1 MKINLQG
8 DTNLISEGL
17 VLLSEDYGFELSD
30 DGIFLKAIHDGDIS
44 ISISEEK
51 AEIHYNDKS
60 DFFRMFSFFLQK
72 KRRIFREKRE
82 KIF

>member
-17 VLLSEDYGFELSD
+17 ELLSEDYGFELSD

-44 ISISEEK
+44 ECFPFFCK
-51 AEIHYNDKS
+51 KKK
-60 DFFRMFSFFLQK
+60 DFSKK
-72 KRRIFREKRE
+72 KRKNILTHAVP
-82 KIF
+82 